1 MNRKAAVA
9 NQTSCGPEMK
19 CILVVDDDT
28 DYLRLFRNFLV
39 QEGFSVQCATSGE
52 EALSILKDFSI
63 NLMITDLNMQKMN
76 GIELAKK
83 ASILLP
89 FMPIILHSGSISPEL
104 PLLAEVVGI
113 SRVLAKPV
121 NPSAMLEAIRNEL
134 RDI

>member
-1 MNRKAAVA
+1 MNRKAAVE
-9 NQTSCGPEMK
+9 NQAGCGPEMK
-19 CILVVDDDT
+19 CILVVDDDP

-52 EALSILKDFSI
+52 EALSILKDSSI
-63 NLMITDLNMQKMN
+63 HLMITDLNMPKMN

-83 ASILLP
+83 ALILLP

-121 NPSAMLEAIRNEL
+121 NPCAMLEAIRNEL
-134 RDI
+134 CEN

>member
-1 MNRKAAVA
+1 MDRETVVV

-63 NLMITDLNMQKMN
+63 DLMITDLNLPKMN

-104 PLLAEVVGI
+104 PLMAEVVGI

-121 NPSAMLEAIRNEL
+121 NPGAMLDAIRNEL

>member
-1 MNRKAAVA
+1 
-9 NQTSCGPEMK
+9 MK
-19 CILVVDDDT
+19 CILVVDDDP

-52 EALSILKDFSI
+52 EALSILIDSSI
-63 NLMITDLNMQKMN
+63 HLIITDLNMPKMN

-83 ASILLP
+83 ALILLP

-121 NPSAMLEAIRNEL
+121 NPCAMLEAIRNEL
-134 RDI
+134 CEN